1 MAKTYKLSI
10 KLDKED
16 KRNIEHVLSK
26 IAKAI
31 DEGFTSGIDY
41 PVNWKLKTDNGP
53 MTSKYENFQ
62 HIDENGKA
70 LDDDYN
76 EYRDETGCCVYVE
89 KKYRHNFRVI
99 KL

>member
-10 KLDKED
+10 KLDKGD
-16 KRNIEHVLSK
+16 KRNIEHVLSQ

-31 DEGFTSGIDY
+31 NEGFTSGIDY

-62 HIDENGKA
+62 YIDENGKA

-76 EYRDETGCCVYVE
+76 EYRDESGSCVYVE

>member
-1 MAKTYKLSI
+1 MI
-10 KLDKED
+10 KMICSFCKQDVEIGHSCVTEIKDIKDLP
-16 KRNIEHVLSK
+16 
-26 IAKAI
+26 
-31 DEGFTSGIDY
+31 Y
-41 PVNWKLKTDNGP
+41 PL
-53 MTSKYENFQ
+53 

-76 EYRDETGCCVYVE
+76 EYSDETGCCVYVE

>member
-1 MAKTYKLSI
+1 MAKTYKLTI
-10 KLDKED
+10 KLDKND
-16 KRNIEHVLSK
+16 KRNIENVLSQ

-41 PVNWKLKTDNGP
+41 PVNWKLKSVNEP
-53 MTSKYENFQ
+53 MSLKYENFQ
-62 HIDENGKA
+62 NIDENGKA

-76 EYRDETGCCVYVE
+76 EYRDESGCCVYVD
-89 KKYRHNFRVI
+89 KKYRHNFNVI